1 MPTAMGITKPVFL
14 ASILKKG
21 DNYIIMTFRQNLYS
35 QFALPQTKFAKIPLK
50 GDENGEKKREEEKKT
65 YFILFIMFVRS
76 L

>member
-1 MPTAMGITKPVFL
+1 
-14 ASILKKG
+14 
-21 DNYIIMTFRQNLYS
+21 MTFRQNLYS